1 MSSLSLSSIKDI
13 TNLASVSIANID
25 LLTNKQGQPSSQGLS
40 QVQIQNHQQSLTLLV
55 NTWKAATTALPCS
68 TILVGSR
75 FVLFFLLQEYFKELC

>member
-40 QVQIQNHQQSLTLLV
+40 QVQTYKQCLTWDIALV
-55 NTWKAATTALPCS
+55 KNTSKAATTVS
-68 TILVGSR
+68 G
-75 FVLFFLLQEYFKELC
+75 FLRDTFIRL

>member
-40 QVQIQNHQQSLTLLV
+40 QVQTYKQCLTWDIALV
-55 NTWKAATTALPCS
+55 NT
-68 TILVGSR
+68 
-75 FVLFFLLQEYFKELC
+75 